1 MPISLTFQGQTAEE
15 LGHLVAT
22 YARAT
27 GAGAV
32 QPAQASASN
41 GSTVVPMPPARI
53 GIVPQAPAPASAS
66 VPAPA
71 TARVSPPRPRGRP
84 RKNPVVTPSAASLP
98 GPYEAEPNEEAEDEF
113 ENEGE
118 DTGDEPE
125 FEDTEDGIEE
135 LEMAQTPAPTPA
147 PKTVSAPEPE
157 PDIPTLEALKEGI
170 TTAVRLAQKNQGPR
184 MILDLLPSFKKST
197 GLDYISNAKEQHRR
211 ALFDLMIQ
219 AEIAVGIASLA
230 ETQV

>member
-1 MPISLTFQGQTAEE
+1 MPISLTFQGQTADE
-15 LGHLVAT
+15 LAHLVAS
-22 YARAT
+22 YAKVT
-27 GAGAV
+27 AGAV
-32 QPAQASASN
+32 QAAISSASSANN
-41 GSTVVPMPPARI
+41 GSTVVSIPPAKLAA
-53 GIVPQAPAPASAS
+53 VPS

-125 FEDTEDGIEE
+125 FEDTEEGIEE